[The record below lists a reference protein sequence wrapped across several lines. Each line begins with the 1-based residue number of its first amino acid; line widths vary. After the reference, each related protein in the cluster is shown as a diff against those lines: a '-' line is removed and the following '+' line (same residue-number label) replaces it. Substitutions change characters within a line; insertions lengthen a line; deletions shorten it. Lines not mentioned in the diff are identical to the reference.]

1 MSATQVRP
9 YGSWTSPLSAA
20 LIASG
25 AIGLSGVRLSGR
37 DLYWSEMRP
46 AEGGRSVVVR
56 RRPDGRIED
65 CIPAG
70 FNARTRVHEY
80 GGGAWLVAEDT
91 LYFSN
96 FSDQRLYRLRPG
108 GTPTPLTPPRDLR
121 YADFIHDPLRHRI
134 LCVREDH
141 TAGGEPRNG
150 IVALDVERGGA
161 GEVLAAGSDFYAAPR
176 LSPDGAFLAW
186 CEWSHPHMPWDA
198 AALQLAPL
206 RDDGTLGP
214 PVHVAGGGGESAIQP
229 LWSPDGVLHFVS
241 DRSGWW
247 NIYRFAAG
255 RVEALARREAE
266 FAAPPWLFG
275 MQNYAF
281 ATPRRIL
288 CSFTQKGIWQLADLD
303 TQTLRLAPLA
313 LPYTDI
319 AAVQCDQGQAAFLAG
334 SSAEPLAAVRFTPE
348 SGRIEILRRSAA
360 LAVPPEYLSPPE
372 AVEFATTGGRSAYG
386 LFYAPRNPDFA
397 APAGERPPLVVMA
410 HGGPTAMTTTA
421 LRLDIQYYTSRGIA
435 VLDVN
440 YGGSTGYGRAYR
452 QRLHGA
458 WGVVDVDDCCAGA
471 GFLVSAGRVD
481 GRRLAIR
488 GASAGGFTVL
498 ASLAFRKLFAAGA
511 SHYGV
516 SDCEALA
523 GDTHKFES
531 RYLDTLIGP
540 YPERRDLYR
549 ARSPLHHPDGWK
561 SPVIFFQGLEDKI
574 VPPNQAERLFAALR
588 RRGIPTAYVAFA
600 GEQHGFR
607 KAESIRRALE
617 GELYFFAKVL
627 GFKTADRLP
636 PLPIENL

>member
-1 MSATQVRP
+1 
-9 YGSWTSPLSAA
+9 
-20 LIASG
+20 
-25 AIGLSGVRLSGR
+25 
-37 DLYWSEMRP
+37 
-46 AEGGRSVVVR
+46 
-56 RRPDGRIED
+56 
-65 CIPAG
+65 
-70 FNARTRVHEY
+70 
-80 GGGAWLVAEDT
+80 
-91 LYFSN
+91 
-96 FSDQRLYRLRPG
+96 
-108 GTPTPLTPPRDLR
+108 
-121 YADFIHDPLRHRI
+121 
-134 LCVREDH
+134 
-141 TAGGEPRNG
+141 
-150 IVALDVERGGA
+150 
-161 GEVLAAGSDFYAAPR
+161 
-176 LSPDGAFLAW
+176 
-186 CEWSHPHMPWDA
+186 
-198 AALQLAPL
+198 
-206 RDDGTLGP
+206 
-214 PVHVAGGGGESAIQP
+214 
-229 LWSPDGVLHFVS
+229 
-241 DRSGWW
+241 
-247 NIYRFAAG
+247 
-255 RVEALARREAE
+255 
-266 FAAPPWLFG
+266 
-275 MQNYAF
+275 
-281 ATPRRIL
+281 
-288 CSFTQKGIWQLADLD
+288 
-303 TQTLRLAPLA
+303 
-313 LPYTDI
+313 
-319 AAVQCDQGQAAFLAG
+319 
-334 SSAEPLAAVRFTPE
+334 
-348 SGRIEILRRSAA
+348 
-360 LAVPPEYLSPPE
+360 
-372 AVEFATTGGRSAYG
+372 VEFATTGGRSAYG